1 MTRIDTMLF
10 TTKQLN
16 LICHESKIY
25 NRIPLALAKFT
36 PKLSSET
43 KDYYI
48 LFETLTASTTLH
60 MMKWRGGV
68 RCSVSRCVIPTT
80 GQRVIF
86 DWDMIRYRA

>member
-16 LICHESKIY
+16 LICHEIKIY